1 MRRIPLL
8 ETLIFVHYF
17 LCRVYPD
24 ALHMGMGN
32 HPGGFGHQ
40 GFGHQQPGFGIPG
53 MQRRMPGSWIGSLIG
68 ICCCIIITIPAAI
81 LIYQG
86 FQRFQTASEDF
97 HKKNEFFLTPNIPT
111 RSTGRYFWNQ
121 DANGTTPTTTLT

>member
-1 MRRIPLL
+1 MSSEKKTNWRHKIPLL
-8 ETLIFVHYF
+8 ETLISVHPF

-81 LIYQG
+81 LTQVILIQ
-86 FQRFQTASEDF
+86 
-97 HKKNEFFLTPNIPT
+97 
-111 RSTGRYFWNQ
+111 W
-121 DANGTTPTTTLT
+121 